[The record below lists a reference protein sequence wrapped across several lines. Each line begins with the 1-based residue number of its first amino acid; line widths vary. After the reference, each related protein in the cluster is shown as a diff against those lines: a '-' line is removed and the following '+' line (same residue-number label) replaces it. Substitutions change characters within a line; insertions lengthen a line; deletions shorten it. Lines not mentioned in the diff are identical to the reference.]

1 MVVANSTTRFAHRQ
15 ANRLLTDLSS
25 KLARTAKSAGPTAVH
40 DLRVAIRRFR
50 QALAV
55 FKAAFPGHE
64 RKRIHR
70 KLKQVMDPAGQVRNC
85 DIAAM
90 LVRRLDP
97 KSAPQLHRQ
106 IQRDRKAAERKLA
119 QSLRRLVDRELPK
132 KWRAELKIDR
142 AAAKNG
148 SGQPEFPHAAQ
159 HLVREMAADFLTLG
173 EKATHADTSAR
184 QVHRFR
190 IASKKFRY
198 TLELVEP
205 FYGGGLNPWLDRVKA
220 VQSVLGDANDC
231 EAVRRMASDW
241 NAGEG
246 LIAKLEERQKR
257 KLKKFRRE
265 WPAMPGADAFP
276 SVVPVKPAAKDSAAA
291 KENALRR
298 RTAASSYSRS
308 AAA

>member
-1 MVVANSTTRFAHRQ
+1 
-15 ANRLLTDLSS
+15 
-25 KLARTAKSAGPTAVH
+25 
-40 DLRVAIRRFR
+40 
-50 QALAV
+50 
-55 FKAAFPGHE
+55 
-64 RKRIHR
+64 
-70 KLKQVMDPAGQVRNC
+70 
-85 DIAAM
+85 
-90 LVRRLDP
+90 
-97 KSAPQLHRQ
+97 
-106 IQRDRKAAERKLA
+106 
-119 QSLRRLVDRELPK
+119 
-132 KWRAELKIDR
+132 
-142 AAAKNG
+142 
-148 SGQPEFPHAAQ
+148 
-159 HLVREMAADFLTLG
+159 MAADFLSLG
-173 EKATHADTSAR
+173 EKATHPDTFAR

-241 NAGEG
+241 DAGEG

-276 SVVPVKPAAKDSAAA
+276 SVVPVKPAAKESAPRRRAAA
-291 KENALRR
+291 SASLRGP
-298 RTAASSYSRS
+298 SSRS